1 MLKKNTQVALLAAA
15 TLPLLG
21 FQAQALE
28 FNVTAGANIW
38 DVSPSGEIQ
47 GNKNDPKLD
56 LKDQLG
62 LSDDTFTS
70 IFVQF
75 DHPIPV
81 IPNFRVT
88 QTGLDL
94 SGSKNTTFDFKGE
107 TFTGN
112 VKSTIDLSHTDV
124 TAYYRLLD
132 GITSFIPLVD
142 LRLELGLTLRLI
154 DGEFAVTG
162 DVGGTSQTETV
173 DFSAP
178 LPMGYV
184 GGRVGLPFGLSVGA
198 SLNTISYDG
207 NGITDLMADVR
218 YQYDGLPLIKPG
230 ITAGYRD
237 LSVKLD
243 DLDDAYGDLTLSG
256 PFFGAY
262 IRAGF

>member
-1 MLKKNTQVALLAAA
+1 MHQTKKRAALLAAA
-15 TLPLLG
+15 TLPLFG

-28 FNVTAGANIW
+28 LNVTAGASVW

-47 GNKNDPKLD
+47 GGKNEEKLN
-56 LKDQLG
+56 LKDRLG

-70 IFVQF
+70 IFVQV
-75 DHPIPV
+75 DHPLPV
-81 IPNFRVT
+81 IPNFRIT
-88 QTGLDL
+88 RTDLDL
-94 SGSKNTTFDFKGE
+94 SGKKTTAFVFDGQPFAGDLD
-107 TFTGN
+107 TR
-112 VKSTIDLSHTDV
+112 VDLSHTDI

-142 LRLELGLTLRLI
+142 LRLELGLTVRLI
-154 DGEFAVTG
+154 DGEFSVT
-162 DVGGTSQTETV
+162 DSITNTSQVV

-198 SLNTISYDG
+198 SLNAISYDG
-207 NGITDLMADVR
+207 NGITDLTADVR